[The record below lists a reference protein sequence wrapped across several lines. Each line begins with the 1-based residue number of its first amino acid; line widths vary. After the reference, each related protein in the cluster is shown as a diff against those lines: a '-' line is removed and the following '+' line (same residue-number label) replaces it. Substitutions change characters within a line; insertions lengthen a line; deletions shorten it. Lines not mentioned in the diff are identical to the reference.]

1 MMSAIVPSELEGAA
15 IDLILKE
22 TWTLGVRVRPLTRYE
37 AERET
42 VQAET
47 SFGKV
52 EVKIKRL
59 EGRAVGVSPE
69 YEACRRIAL
78 EKGIPIQDVYRR
90 VQREAEDTLIQ
101 P

>member
-1 MMSAIVPSELEGAA
+1 MFAVIAAIAKAGAA
-15 IDLILKE
+15 VEDKTMTAKIFIDGEAGTTGLKILE
-22 TWTLGVRVRPLTRYE
+22 
-37 AERET
+37 
-42 VQAET
+42 
-47 SFGKV
+47 
-52 EVKIKRL
+52 RL